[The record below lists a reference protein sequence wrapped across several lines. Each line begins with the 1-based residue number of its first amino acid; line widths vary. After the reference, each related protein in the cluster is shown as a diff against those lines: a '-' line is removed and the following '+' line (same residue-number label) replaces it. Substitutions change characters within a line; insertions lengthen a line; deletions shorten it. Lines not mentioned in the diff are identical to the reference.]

1 MQVRPG
7 ALPGGE
13 SRPPARAGRSVF
25 ASKRRD
31 GANWPRR
38 RGETRGAGFN
48 MNHDMQHTETQAMHL
63 LVAMR
68 EADHRGDYRTV
79 AEAFD
84 AVEQLIASGRITRD
98 RVHQIGSRLAGGA
111 GEVEAM

>member
-1 MQVRPG
+1 
-7 ALPGGE
+7 
-13 SRPPARAGRSVF
+13 
-25 ASKRRD
+25 
-31 GANWPRR
+31 
-38 RGETRGAGFN
+38 
-48 MNHDMQHTETQAMHL
+48 MHL

-84 AVEQLIASGRITRD
+84 QVEALIVTGRITREQ
-98 RVHQIGSRLAGGA
+98 VHAIGNRLAGGA